1 MQAKFNDTMNTAG
14 LSIPDQVTEGEFYA
28 VLYNSSWHRV
38 QISSANNEDG
48 TATCFMIDT
57 GEQLNIAKD
66 QICYLEPI
74 FMKPKTQVNCIIK
87 NKNVSIIILSQFG
100 QKDY

>member
-1 MQAKFNDTMNTAG
+1 MQAKFNDTMNTEK
-14 LSIPDQVTEGEFYA
+14 LSIPDQVLEGEYYA

-38 QISSANNEDG
+38 QIISATIEDG

-66 QICYLEPI
+66 QICNLEPI
-74 FMKPKTQVNCIIK
+74 FMKPKTQVKCMIK
-87 NKNVSIIILSQFG
+87 F
-100 QKDY
+100 

>member
-14 LSIPDQVTEGEFYA
+14 LSIPEQLIEGEFYA

-38 QISSANNEDG
+38 QVCCAANEDG
-48 TATCFMIDT
+48 TSTCFMIDT

-66 QICYLEPI
+66 QICFLEPM
-74 FMKPKTQVNCIIK
+74 FMKPKTQVKLMQVIT
-87 NKNVSIIILSQFG
+87 IL
-100 QKDY
+100 

>member
-14 LSIPDQVTEGEFYA
+14 LSIPDQVIEGEFYA

-74 FMKPKTQVNCIIK
+74 FMRPKTQVNCIK
-87 NKNVSIIILSQFG
+87 NNFIVIISSQFR